1 MSRARRSAQARPEAE
16 PRHQSAGRDAPPSTP
31 RAPIEYRAIGSIRG
45 PLIVVQDVSGV
56 GWDETADIKLDTGE
70 IRHGT
75 VLDVHEDLAIVEI
88 LEGTSGMRLDSARVA
103 FSGAPM
109 MVPVG
114 EGWLGRTCNGRGEP
128 IDGGPP
134 IAGGKQRPVGGA
146 PINPAMRAA
155 PTKAILTGVS
165 AIDGLAT
172 LVRGQK
178 LPIFSVG
185 GLPHLELAAQVAAQA
200 HVEGEPFAIVFAALG
215 LPHADVQAVR
225 SVLERR
231 AELGDLALFV
241 NTADDPVVE
250 RIITPRVALT
260 VAEYLA
266 FDLGRHVLVVLADLT
281 NYCEAVR
288 QVSAARGEVP
298 SRRGYP
304 GYLYSDIASL
314 LERAGQIKGVGGSLT
329 QLPVLT
335 MPAGDITHPVP
346 DVTGYITEGQLVLS
360 TELYARG
367 ISPPFDPLASLSRLM
382 RHGAGPG
389 LTRDDHLEISAQ
401 IYGIAAL
408 ARQAADL
415 AEVVG
420 EDALSPGDRDYL
432 RARAALERGFLS
444 QPLDESRSLDDTL
457 DRAWAVASLLPR
469 SELSMISPETL
480 DAHYRGAAAG
490 PTR

>member
-1 MSRARRSAQARPEAE
+1 MIA
-16 PRHQSAGRDAPPSTP
+16 

-45 PLIVVQDVSGV
+45 PLMVVEDVADV
-56 GWDETADIKLDTGE
+56 GWDEVAEIRLESGE

-75 VLDVHEDLAIVEI
+75 VLDVHADLAVIEV

-109 MVPVG
+109 QIPVG
-114 EGWLGRTCNGRGEP
+114 EGWLGRACNGRGEP

-134 IAGGKQRPVGGA
+134 VLGEERRPVAGA
-146 PINPAMRAA
+146 PINPASRAA
-155 PTKAILTGVS
+155 PSEPILTGVS

-178 LPIFSVG
+178 LPVFSVG
-185 GLPHLELAAQVAAQA
+185 GLPHLELAAQIAAQA
-200 HVEGEPFAIVFAALG
+200 HVEGQPFAIVFAALG
-215 LPHADVQAVR
+215 LPHADVHAVR

-231 AELGDLALFV
+231 ADLTELALFI
-241 NTADDPVVE
+241 NTADDPIVE
-250 RIITPRVALT
+250 RIVTPRVALT
-260 VAEYLA
+260 VAEHLA
-266 FDLGRHVLVVLADLT
+266 FDLHRHVLVVLADLT

-304 GYLYSDIASL
+304 GYLYSDLASL
-314 LERAGQIKGVGGSLT
+314 LERAGRIKGLEGSLT
-329 QLPVLT
+329 QVPVLT

-360 TELYARG
+360 QELYARG

-382 RHGAGPG
+382 RRGAGPG

-401 IYGIAAL
+401 LYGIVAR
-408 ARQAADL
+408 ARQVADL

-420 EDALSPGDRDYL
+420 EDALSAGDREYL
-432 RARAALERGFLS
+432 RARAAFETAFLS
-444 QPLDESRSLDDTL
+444 QPLEESRSLEDTL
-457 DRAWAVASLLPR
+457 DRAWNVASVLPR
-469 SELSMISPETL
+469 TELSMISPRTVQER
-480 DAHYRGAAAG
+480 YRPSNRDG
-490 PTR
+490 PADPAR

>member
-1 MSRARRSAQARPEAE
+1 MAV
-16 PRHQSAGRDAPPSTP
+16 
-31 RAPIEYRAIGSIRG
+31 RAPIEYRTIGSIRG

-56 GWDETADIKLDTGE
+56 GWDETAEIRLENGE
-70 IRHGT
+70 LRHGT
-75 VLDVHEDLAIVEI
+75 VLDVHSDLAIVEI

-109 MVPVG
+109 TIPVS
-114 EGWLGRTCNGRGEP
+114 EQWLGRICNGRGEP

-134 IAGGKQRPVGGA
+134 ILGGEPRPVAGA
-146 PINPAMRAA
+146 PINPAARAA
-155 PTKAILTGVS
+155 PTEAILTGVS

-185 GLPHLELAAQVAAQA
+185 GLPHLELAAQIAAQA
-200 HVEGEPFAIVFAALG
+200 HVEDQPFAIVFAALG

-231 AELGDLALFV
+231 AQLGDLALFV

-250 RIITPRVALT
+250 RIVTPRVALT
-260 VAEYLA
+260 VAEHLA

-304 GYLYSDIASL
+304 GYLYSEIASL
-314 LERAGQIKGVGGSLT
+314 LERAGRIKGVQGSLT

-346 DVTGYITEGQLVLS
+346 DVTGYITEGQIVLS
-360 TELYARG
+360 AELYARG

-389 LTRDDHLEISAQ
+389 MTRDDHLEISGQ
-401 IYGIAAL
+401 LYGIAAR
-408 ARQAADL
+408 AGQAADL

-420 EDALSPGDRDYL
+420 EDALSPSDRNYL
-432 RARAALERGFLS
+432 RARVAFETEFLA

-457 DRAWAVASLLPR
+457 DRAWAVVSLLPR
-469 SELSMISPETL
+469 AELSMISPATL
-480 DAHYRGAAAG
+480 DRHYTPAAINGASN
-490 PTR
+490 PSR

>member
-1 MSRARRSAQARPEAE
+1 VRVQAPV
-16 PRHQSAGRDAPPSTP
+16 
-31 RAPIEYRAIGSIRG
+31 EYRAIGSIRG

-56 GWDETADIKLDTGE
+56 GWDETAEVVLESGE

-75 VLDVHEDLAIVEI
+75 VLDVHSDLAVVEI

-109 MVPVG
+109 RIPVG
-114 EGWLGRTCNGRGEP
+114 EGWLGRICNGRGDP

-134 IAGGKQRPVGGA
+134 VAGGEERPVAGA
-146 PINPAMRAA
+146 PINPTARAA
-155 PTKAILTGVS
+155 PSEAILTGVT

-178 LPIFSVG
+178 LPVFSVG
-185 GLPHLELAAQVAAQA
+185 GLPHLELAAQIAAQA
-200 HVEGEPFAIVFAALG
+200 YVEGEPFAIVFAALG

-231 AELGDLALFV
+231 AGVGDLALFV

-250 RIITPRVALT
+250 RIVTPRVALT
-260 VAEYLA
+260 VAEHLA

-304 GYLYSDIASL
+304 GYLYSDLASL
-314 LERAGQIKGVGGSLT
+314 LERAGRIKGVAGSLT

-335 MPAGDITHPVP
+335 MPGGDITHPVP

-360 TELYARG
+360 PELYARG

-389 LTRDDHLEISAQ
+389 LTRDDHLEIAAQ
-401 IYGIAAL
+401 LYAIVAR

-420 EDALSPGDRDYL
+420 EDALSAIDRDYL
-432 RARAALERGFLS
+432 RVQAVFEDDFLS
-444 QPLDESRSLDDTL
+444 QPLEESRSLEETL
-457 DRAWAVASLLPR
+457 ERAWAVASRLPR
-469 SELSMISPETL
+469 SELTMMSPAAL
-480 DAHYRGAAAG
+480 DRYAGNGAADPA
-490 PTR
+490 R

>member
-1 MSRARRSAQARPEAE
+1 MRTQ
-16 PRHQSAGRDAPPSTP
+16 
-31 RAPIEYRAIGSIRG
+31 APIEYRALGSIRG

-56 GWDETADIKLDTGE
+56 GWDEVAELTLESGE
-70 IRHGT
+70 VRHGT
-75 VLDVHEDLAIVEI
+75 VLDVHADLAVVQV

-103 FSGAPM
+103 FSGSPM
-109 MVPVG
+109 QIPVS
-114 EGWLGRTCNGRGEP
+114 EAWLGRTCNGRGEP
-128 IDGGPP
+128 LDGGPP
-134 IAGGKQRPVGGA
+134 VLGGEPRSVAGA
-146 PINPAMRAA
+146 PINPAARAA
-155 PTKAILTGVS
+155 PNQPILTGVS

-178 LPIFSVG
+178 LPVFSVG
-185 GLPHLELAAQVAAQA
+185 GLPHLELAAQIASQA

-215 LPHADVQAVR
+215 LPHADVHAVR

-231 AELGDLALFV
+231 ADLGDLALFI

-250 RIITPRVALT
+250 RIVTPRVALT
-260 VAEYLA
+260 VAEHLA

-281 NYCEAVR
+281 NYCEALR

-304 GYLYSDIASL
+304 GYLYSDLASL
-314 LERAGQIKGVGGSLT
+314 LERAGRIRGLPGSLT

-346 DVTGYITEGQLVLS
+346 DVTGYITEGQLVL
-360 TELYARG
+360 TAELYARG
-367 ISPPFDPLASLSRLM
+367 ISPPFDALASLSRLM
-382 RHGAGPG
+382 RHGGGPG
-389 LTRDDHLEISAQ
+389 RTREDHLEVAAQ
-401 IYGIAAL
+401 LYGIAAR

-420 EDALSPGDRDYL
+420 EDALSAEDRDYL
-432 RARAALERGFLS
+432 RAREVFEHDFLS
-444 QPLDESRSLDDTL
+444 QSLDESRSLVETL
-457 DRAWAVASLLPR
+457 DRAWLVASALPR

-480 DAHYRGAAAG
+480 ATYYRDG
-490 PTR
+490 PANPSG

>member
-1 MSRARRSAQARPEAE
+1 MTLK
-16 PRHQSAGRDAPPSTP
+16 APV
-31 RAPIEYRAIGSIRG
+31 EYRSIGSIRG
-45 PLIVVQDVSGV
+45 PLIVVQDVSDV
-56 GWDETADIKLDTGE
+56 GWDETAEVTLASGE
-70 IRHGT
+70 VRHGT
-75 VLDVHEDLAIVEI
+75 VLDVHSDLAVVEV
-88 LEGTSGMRLDSARVA
+88 LEGTTGMQLDSARVS

-109 MVPVG
+109 HIPVG
-114 EGWLGRTCNGRGEP
+114 EAWLGRVCNGRGEP

-134 IAGGKQRPVGGA
+134 VVGDVQRPIAGA
-146 PINPAMRAA
+146 PINPAGRAA
-155 PTKAILTGVS
+155 PREALLTGVS

-178 LPIFSVG
+178 LPVFSVG
-185 GLPHLELAAQVAAQA
+185 GLAHLELAAQVAAQA

-215 LPHADVQAVR
+215 LPHADVDAVR
-225 SVLERR
+225 NVLERR
-231 AELGDLALFV
+231 AALGDLALFV
-241 NTADDPVVE
+241 NTADDPIVE
-250 RIITPRVALT
+250 RIVTPRVALT
-260 VAEYLA
+260 VAEHLA

-288 QVSAARGEVP
+288 QVSAARGEIP

-304 GYLYSDIASL
+304 GYLYSDLASL
-314 LERAGQIKGVGGSLT
+314 LERAGRIKNVEGSVT

-360 TELYARG
+360 AELFARG
-367 ISPPFDPLASLSRLM
+367 VSPPFDLLASLSRLM

-389 LTRDDHLEISAQ
+389 MTREHHLEIAAQ
-401 IYGIAAL
+401 MYAIVAR

-420 EDALSPGDRDYL
+420 EDALSSIDREYI
-432 RARAALERGFLS
+432 RVRAAFESEFLA

-457 DRAWAVASLLPR
+457 DRAWRVASLLPR
-469 SELSMISPETL
+469 GELSMISPAAL
-480 DAHYRGAAAG
+480 DVHYSNAAAD